1 MPAMKRFLQ
10 HPRIRR
16 AQRGMALLECLMA
29 LLIFSVGLLGLLG
42 LEARV
47 MNISTDSENRN
58 RAAML
63 ASEVASQ
70 MWLNNTVNPATLAG
84 VPAYVALVA
93 RVNDQTQGGLPGGV
107 PLVVPVAGTTNAA
120 DITITWQEVSDTAG
134 NLSTLTTRVILP

>member
-1 MPAMKRFLQ
+1 MKRLSQ
-10 HPRIRR
+10 RPHNVR
-16 AQRGMALLECLMA
+16 AQRGVALLECLMA

-47 MNISTDSENRN
+47 MGISTDSENRS

-70 MWLNNTVNPATLAG
+70 MWLNGTVSPAT
-84 VPAYVALVA
+84 PAYTALVA
-93 RVNDQTQGGLPGGV
+93 NAGNQTLGGV
-107 PLVVPVAGTTNAA
+107 PSGIVNVTPVAGTTNAA
-120 DITITWQEVSDTAG
+120 DVTVTWQEISDA

>member
-1 MPAMKRFLQ
+1 MKRIQ
-10 HPRIRR
+10 CSRNGGAP
-16 AQRGMALLECLMA
+16 RGMALLECLMA

-70 MWLNNTVNPATLAG
+70 MWLNNTVDPLAPAI
-84 VPAYVALVA
+84 VAA
-93 RVNDQTQGGLPGGV
+93 EANAADQTQGGLPGGIV
-107 PLVVPVAGTTNAA
+107 AVNAVAGIPNAA
-120 DITITWQEVSDTAG
+120 DITVTWQEVSDAP
-134 NLSTLTTRVILP
+134 LSPSTLTTRVILP

>member
-1 MPAMKRFLQ
+1 MTQ
-10 HPRIRR
+10 IRIC
-16 AQRGMALLECLMA
+16 LLMA

-47 MNISTDSENRN
+47 MSTSVNSENRN

-70 MWLNNTVNPATLAG
+70 MWLNNTVTPATTAYNNLILNAG
-84 VPAYVALVA
+84 
-93 RVNDQTQGGLPGGV
+93 DQTQGGVPSGV
-107 PLVVPVAGTTNAA
+107 INVVPVVGTTNAA
-120 DITITWQEVSDTAG
+120 DVTVTWQEVSDA